1 MLRSYFKSAWR
12 NLWKHRLFTLINVIG
27 LGLAMAMCL
36 LIIIQV
42 QSGFEIDSFHPY
54 PNRIYR
60 IISDVTN
67 EEGKTFSM
75 ASTPLPLADK
85 LAQEQSSVEDVAEV
99 IRGFGGNFNNRIK
112 TLSAWGQYVS
122 PGYFKIFNF
131 PLEKGQPAIA
141 PYTVVLSHETAEKF
155 FGNIDPIGKTLEQ
168 KDIGI
173 FTITGVF
180 APMGKK
186 RSHLDADIVV
196 SMATYPLL
204 NTASTQNEWLNY
216 NAYTYVLLQKGTTA
230 AQLDRMLAAVSTE
243 NKKHIDLTGLTDYRF
258 EKQRLS
264 EISPDFR
271 GLMNNP
277 GVEPWFK
284 LLVNIIMLLI
294 LISLAIFNYTNLTLT
309 RSLSRTREVGVR
321 KVAGAARWQLVMQ
334 FLVESVLI
342 AFCALLIGVLG
353 LFAMKSYIHARWLV
367 WEVQHPLLLWTAFT
381 GFALLTGLTAGIV
394 PARILSAA
402 KPTAVLKGVLGPAGF
417 GKIGFRKVLIVVQFA
432 VSLIF
437 MVGTAMMYS
446 QFRYMATD
454 NQNFNRKNI
463 LNIPL
468 TAASQAPLLRN
479 EISRLPSVKTI
490 GATSAP
496 LNEAAGRIKITR
508 KERTTAGMDP
518 LDAFTYSVDA
528 TFIRNMK
535 LTFVAGNNLPES
547 GSDTTRGR
555 FVVINEKAV
564 ASLGVTDPR
573 SAIGQTMMLDS
584 NEVII
589 AGVVKNFN
597 FMRYEMPVTPLVL
610 QYDPLS
616 FKTLSLLVQ
625 EGTQQEALTASLQN
639 IWKKLFPYEPFLF
652 SWYEQ
657 QMYDSYME
665 NEDLKINGVLIL
677 IVFVIASLG
686 MLGVVTHSTE
696 KRAKEVVLRKIMG
709 AGMGQLMYLLSW
721 GFVKLM
727 LIAALIGLPLGGF
740 LGYLFL
746 HIFTYHASPG
756 IGIYLVCLN
765 SLAIVGIMTI
775 GVQVYRAALINPAN
789 TLRQES

>member
-1 MLRSYFKSAWR
+1 MLRNFFKIAWR
-12 NLWKHRLFTLINVIG
+12 NLWKHRLFTLINVVG

-42 QSGFEIDSFHPY
+42 QSGFEKDSFHPY
-54 PNRIYR
+54 PDRTYR
-60 IISDVTN
+60 ILSDVTN
-67 EEGKTFSM
+67 PDGRTFSL
-75 ASTPLPLADK
+75 ASTPVPLADK
-85 LAQEQSSVEDVAEV
+85 LKQEQSSVEEVAQV
-99 IRGFGGNFNNRIK
+99 IRGFGGSFSNRVK
-112 TLSAWGQYVS
+112 SLSAWGHYVS

-141 PYTVVLSHETAEKF
+141 PYTVVLSHETAARF
-155 FGNIDPIGKTLEQ
+155 FGNIDPVGKTLEQ
-168 KDIGI
+168 KDIGT
-173 FTITGVF
+173 FTVTGVF
-180 APMGKK
+180 APLGEKQT
-186 RSHLDADIVV
+186 HLDADIVV

-204 NTASTQNEWLNY
+204 NTASQNEWLNY
-216 NAYTYVLLQKGTTA
+216 NAYTYVLLRKGTSPQ
-230 AQLDRMLAAVSTE
+230 QLDRMLAEVRAD
-243 NKKHIDLTGLTDYRF
+243 NRKHVDFTGIKDHRF
-258 EKQRLS
+258 ERQRLS

-271 GLMNNP
+271 GLINNP

-284 LLVNIIMLLI
+284 QLVNVIMLLVI
-294 LISLAIFNYTNLTLT
+294 ISLAIFNYTNLTLT

-321 KVAGAARWQLVMQ
+321 KVAGAARWQLVLQ
-334 FLVESVLI
+334 FLIESVLI

-353 LFAMKSYIHARWLV
+353 LYCMKSFIHARWLI
-367 WEVQHPLLLWTAFT
+367 WQVQHPFLLWSAFIGFAVFT
-381 GFALLTGLTAGIV
+381 GLIAGAG

-402 KPTAVLKGVLGPAGF
+402 KPVAVLKGVLGPAGF
-417 GKIGFRKVLIVVQFA
+417 GRIGFRKALIVVQFV
-432 VSLIF
+432 VSLVF
-437 MVGTAMMYS
+437 MVGTAVMYS

-454 NQNFNRKNI
+454 NQNFNRKDI

-468 TAASQAPLLRN
+468 AESSQYPLLRN
-479 EISRLPSVKTI
+479 EIAKLSNVNSI

-496 LNEAAGRIKITR
+496 LNEAAGRARITR
-508 KERTTAGMDP
+508 TERSTAGMDP

-528 TFIRNMK
+528 AFIRNMK
-535 LTFVAGNNLPES
+535 LTFVAGSNLPES
-547 GSDTTRGR
+547 STDTTKGH

-564 ASLGVTDPR
+564 AALGITDPQ
-573 SAIGQTMMLDS
+573 SSIGQTMMLDS

-597 FMRYEMPVTPLVL
+597 FMRYEMPVTPLVF
-610 QYDPLS
+610 QYDPAA
-616 FKTLSLLVQ
+616 FKTISLLVQ
-625 EGTQQEALTASLQN
+625 KGTQQEAFTASLQN
-639 IWKKLFPYEPFLF
+639 IWKKLFPYEPFLY

-657 QMYDSYME
+657 QMYDRYME
-665 NEDLKINGVLIL
+665 NEDLKLNGVIIL

-709 AGMGQLMYLLSW
+709 AGLGQLMHILSW

-727 LIAALIGLPLGGF
+727 LIAALIGLPLGAF
-740 LGYLFL
+740 LGSLFL

-756 IGIYLVCLN
+756 IGIYLICVA

-775 GVQVYRAALINPAN
+775 GVQVYRTALINPAN
-789 TLRQES
+789 TLRQDS